1 MSRYIFLWIGIL
13 WFGTISV
20 VGAEVIRVSATQ
32 GDATPRIQ
40 AAIEKARQYRGKP
53 VVIRLEQGNYHLFRT
68 SCSKQVYY
76 ISNTA
81 SEEENPDPTKHI
93 GLWIRGIRNLTI
105 EGDGARL
112 VTHGEMTSFV
122 IDSSENIILRNF
134 TLTAADPSVP
144 EMTVVDAGENY
155 LTARIHPD
163 SPYEIREGKFTW
175 LGEGWN
181 FTGGIAQVFEPWRN
195 VTWRCNSPMSD
206 VVKAIELE
214 KGLVRFNYNKRP
226 EGRVGQ
232 VFQMRDAIRDEV
244 CGLILKSKQVTLE
257 DLNIHFLGNFGI
269 VGQYSENL
277 TYNRLNCTP
286 EWGHGRTCA
295 GFADFVQMSG
305 CRGKVSIL
313 DSRFE
318 GAQDDPINIHGTHL
332 KVMDF
337 PASNQVRVRFM
348 HNQSFGFE
356 AFFKGDEVELV
367 QVNSLRKLQSA
378 WVKQVKRLDNYE
390 ILLTLDRP
398 VDEQVKQQPV
408 VVENVTWTPEVL
420 IRNNYF
426 SRIPTRGILVTTR
439 RKVVIE
445 KNIFFRT
452 PMSAILI
459 SDDARSWYESGPVS
473 DVTIRNNFFVECGS
487 PVISIAPEND
497 RPEGAVHRNIRILA
511 NRFALSGKEGIYA
524 RWTEGLD
531 IRDNYFEYSE
541 QLRPEDFIRLENCES
556 VQIENN
562 RSSLK

>member
-295 GFADFVQMSG
+295 GFADFVQMG
-305 CRGKVSIL
+305 DAGVDVGEHVELAQFRFAAEVAPAEAAANGFGPKLLHEIFKIRRVVQCFYPDDVFARL
-313 DSRFE
+313 AFFE
-318 GAQDDPINIHGTHL
+318 GVGAEAATCQRPALLCHL
-332 KVMDF
+332 VE
-337 PASNQVRVRFM
+337 P
-348 HNQSFGFE
+348 
-356 AFFKGDEVELV
+356 AFFFFKFPDPEPFV
-367 QVNSLRKLQSA
+367 QGFRLAHAYSSCKMLR
-378 WVKQVKRLDNYE
+378 
-390 ILLTLDRP
+390 P
-398 VDEQVKQQPV
+398 
-408 VVENVTWTPEVL
+408 
-420 IRNNYF
+420 
-426 SRIPTRGILVTTR
+426 LVTSSSSRDNSRLSTS
-439 RKVVIE
+439 
-445 KNIFFRT
+445 N
-452 PMSAILI
+452 
-459 SDDARSWYESGPVS
+459 
-473 DVTIRNNFFVECGS
+473 
-487 PVISIAPEND
+487 
-497 RPEGAVHRNIRILA
+497 PEGV
-511 NRFALSGKEGIYA
+511 S
-524 RWTEGLD
+524 
-531 IRDNYFEYSE
+531 
-541 QLRPEDFIRLENCES
+541 
-556 VQIENN
+556 
-562 RSSLK
+562 

>member
-1 MSRYIFLWIGIL
+1 M
-13 WFGTISV
+13 
-20 VGAEVIRVSATQ
+20 
-32 GDATPRIQ
+32 
-40 AAIEKARQYRGKP
+40 
-53 VVIRLEQGNYHLFRT
+53 
-68 SCSKQVYY
+68 
-76 ISNTA
+76 
-81 SEEENPDPTKHI
+81 
-93 GLWIRGIRNLTI
+93 
-105 EGDGARL
+105 
-112 VTHGEMTSFV
+112 
-122 IDSSENIILRNF
+122 
-134 TLTAADPSVP
+134 
-144 EMTVVDAGENY
+144 
-155 LTARIHPD
+155 
-163 SPYEIREGKFTW
+163 
-175 LGEGWN
+175 
-181 FTGGIAQVFEPWRN
+181 
-195 VTWRCNSPMSD
+195 
-206 VVKAIELE
+206 
-214 KGLVRFNYNKRP
+214 
-226 EGRVGQ
+226 
-232 VFQMRDAIRDEV
+232 
-244 CGLILKSKQVTLE
+244 
-257 DLNIHFLGNFGI
+257 
-269 VGQYSENL
+269 
-277 TYNRLNCTP
+277 NCTP

-332 KVMDF
+332 KVMDY